1 MEEDENRVK
10 LQQERLSDAEKRNAT
25 IMGEINN
32 LRKDVDEL
40 RIENN
45 KYQKDNLDQK
55 E

>member
-1 MEEDENRVK
+1 
-10 LQQERLSDAEKRNAT
+10 
-25 IMGEINN
+25 MGEINN

-45 KYQKDNLDQK
+45 KYQKENLDQK